1 MEIHQLRYFV
11 AVAELLSF
19 TKAATRCHVSQPS
32 LSQQIQK
39 LEQDLG
45 VQLLD
50 RLGRRVKLTD
60 AGDAFYERAAAVLDA
75 VDDAKTC
82 VQSSLDWQKGAITV
96 GAIHTIAPYL
106 LPEVVRRLIQRFPE
120 AQITVE
126 EQLTEELIANCLAG
140 ELDVGIVALPIA
152 EQRVR
157 AEPLFT
163 EQLVAAAPL
172 DSPLAKKKRVTLND
186 VTSQPFVLLDDM
198 HCLGRQT
205 LQFCADRNCTPTV
218 SCRTAQLLTVQEL
231 VALGQGVSLVP
242 EMAASRNQ
250 DRRIVYLPLADKA
263 VEREIGMIWRPRFRP
278 RRLVE
283 AALEVLREFG
293 RENTPQRQRTRA
305 PQADAAR
312 ASRSSAARKSDSG
325 RPTRAAGARRR
336 KS

>member
-19 TKAATRCHVSQPS
+19 TKAAARCQVSQPS

-39 LEQDLG
+39 LELDLG

-50 RLGRRVKLTD
+50 RLGRRIKLTD
-60 AGDAFYERAAAVLDA
+60 AGDVFYDRAAVALDA
-75 VDDAKTC
+75 IDDAKTC
-82 VQSSLDWQKGAITV
+82 VQTSLDWQKGAISV
-96 GAIHTIAPYL
+96 GAIHTVAPYL
-106 LPEVVRRLIQRFPE
+106 LPHVVSRLTKRFPF
-120 AQITVE
+120 AQVSVE

-157 AEPLFT
+157 AESLFT
-163 EQLVAAAPL
+163 EKLVAALPA
-172 DSPLAKKKRVTLND
+172 DNTLAKKKRLTLGD

-205 LQFCADRNCTPTV
+205 LQLCADRNCTPAV
-218 SCRTAQLLTVQEL
+218 SCRMAQLLTVQEL

-242 EMAASRNQ
+242 EMAAKR
-250 DRRIVYLPLADKA
+250 DHDKRRVYRGLEGPP

-283 AALEVLREFG
+283 AVLELLRELG
-293 RENTPQRQRTRA
+293 R
-305 PQADAAR
+305 
-312 ASRSSAARKSDSG
+312 
-325 RPTRAAGARRR
+325 
-336 KS
+336 

>member
-1 MEIHQLRYFV
+1 MEINQLRYFV

-19 TKAATRCHVSQPS
+19 TKAAARCQVSQPS

-39 LEQDLG
+39 LELDLG

-50 RLGRRVKLTD
+50 RMGRKVKLTD
-60 AGDAFYERAAAVLDA
+60 AGDVFYERAAVALDA
-75 VDDAKTC
+75 ISDARTC
-82 VQSSLDWQKGAITV
+82 VRSGLEWQQGAITV

-106 LPEVVRRLIQRFPE
+106 LPDVVRRLTKRFPQ
-120 AQITVE
+120 AQVTVE
-126 EQLTEELIANCLAG
+126 EQLTEELIAHCLAG

-157 AEPLFT
+157 AESLFT
-163 EQLVAAAPL
+163 EKLVAAVPV
-172 DSPLAKKKRVTLND
+172 DSPLSHAERLTLSD

-205 LQFCADRNCTPTV
+205 LQLCADRNCAPVV

-242 EMAASRNQ
+242 EMATQRNR
-250 DRRIVYLPLADKA
+250 DKRLAYRTLDGPP
-263 VEREIGMIWRPRFRP
+263 VEREIGMIWRPRYRP

-283 AALEVLREFG
+283 AVLELLRDLG
-293 RENTPQRQRTRA
+293 RQRVTATGEKSGIMDPALSTR
-305 PQADAAR
+305 
-312 ASRSSAARKSDSG
+312 
-325 RPTRAAGARRR
+325 
-336 KS
+336 

>member
-1 MEIHQLRYFV
+1 MEINQLRYFV

-19 TKAATRCHVSQPS
+19 TKAAARCHVSQPS

-39 LEQDLG
+39 LELDLG

-50 RLGRRVKLTD
+50 RLGRRIKLTD
-60 AGDAFYERAAAVLDA
+60 AGDVFYERATAALDA
-75 VDDAKTC
+75 INDAKTC
-82 VQSSLDWQKGAITV
+82 VQTGLDWQKGAITV

-106 LPEVVRRLIQRFPE
+106 LPDVVSRLTKRFPH
-120 AQITVE
+120 AQVTVE

-152 EQRVR
+152 ERRLR
-157 AEPLFT
+157 AESLFT
-163 EQLVAAAPL
+163 EKLVAAVPTS
-172 DSPLAKKKRVTLND
+172 SPLAGRNRLTLRD

-205 LQFCADRNCTPTV
+205 LQLCADRNCAPAI

-242 EMAASRNQ
+242 EMAANRNR
-250 DRRIVYLPLADKA
+250 DRRVVYLPLDGPP
-263 VEREIGMIWRPRFRP
+263 VEREIGMIWRPRYRP

-283 AALEVLREFG
+283 AVLDLLRDFG
-293 RENTPQRQRTRA
+293 RKRI
-305 PQADAAR
+305 
-312 ASRSSAARKSDSG
+312 ASGSQIPLSAS
-325 RPTRAAGARRR
+325 
-336 KS
+336 